1 MAMGCGAVKKSK
13 GGTVK
18 KMMGGGMAGKKTKG
32 FAAGGMAGKK
42 TKGFAAGGPV
52 MNVTMARKFLKDKG
66 YTVTKT

>member
-1 MAMGCGAVKKSK
+1 MGGAVKKSK

-18 KMMGGGMAGKKTKG
+18 KMMG
-32 FAAGGMAGKK
+32 GGMAGKK

-66 YTVTKT
+66 YTAIFDQ

>member
-1 MAMGCGAVKKSK
+1 MKGKKSKKYMAMGGAVKKSK
-13 GGTVK
+13 GGTIK
-18 KMMGGGMAGKKTKG
+18 KMMG
-32 FAAGGMAGKK
+32 GGMAGKK

>member
-1 MAMGCGAVKKSK
+1 MGGAVKKSK

-18 KMMGGGMAGKKTKG
+18 KMMG
-32 FAAGGMAGKK
+32 GGMAGKK